1 MNFEQDDN
9 RLLQCSKFGGTV
21 VLATDQRAP
30 LIKSAPRLRCTVAK
44 GEPPECDLRRE
55 GDRRGDDGAWGRIRT
70 TDTRIFNPLLYQLS
84 YPGEGRRRGSRVYKR
99 ADSGSPAAA

>member
-21 VLATDQRAP
+21 VLATHQRAP

-55 GDRRGDDGAWGRIRT
+55 GTAGAMMVPGGGFEPPTRGFSIRCST
-70 TDTRIFNPLLYQLS
+70 N
-84 YPGEGRRRGSRVYKR
+84 
-99 ADSGSPAAA
+99 